1 MDTLLKQIDFDLK
14 AIEYLSIITTRVTPH
29 NIEVVRNEFK
39 NDADALLDAILSVDE
54 VRKSNKNGVIL
65 LTKVKRY
72 NSKRR
77 KSA

>member
-1 MDTLLKQIDFDLK
+1 MESLINQINFDCL
-14 AIEYLSIITTRVTPH
+14 AIEYLSAITAKVTPH

-72 NSKRR
+72 NRRR
-77 KSA
+77 KTA